1 MSCTPSPVQF
11 FLSQFPMLNGQCVY
25 KDLTVAKLLIHAA
38 ATETA
43 ARDNGNVRGDGNKNI
58 GREGDIKRTSPT
70 TSTMASSVGAAES
83 GQGVRRSASPFNPPQ
98 PLNPSRIPPRQWRTP
113 PPSTQELRRLTAGTE
128 IEERRTLAALRDIE
142 ACLEEGGVAAGY
154 GRLSMDVEDAGGGG
168 VQRKKEEPGGNDAAT
183 VASDGDSSA
192 VPVALSAA
200 AVAALPPK
208 LAEALGLFRKEA
220 GRHASREDQV
230 EDERIAR
237 SVGNG
242 GEDVSS
248 CRNVR
253 GGNSNSN
260 GNGNNDGT
268 GSSCRPPERE
278 EYGDAGPS
286 WYSSVDIVRQAR
298 SSVEFRV
305 ARRRHREEQEQ
316 IRNACGFTFNAL
328 APAAVDRAEGA
339 PLPAAAEGV
348 LDDQANPFS
357 STTNLNTKA
366 DSGSATVVSSSRCAA
381 VSTRISAWLANGGTV
396 ADLFHARVDRRI
408 GSHEDEEVSKG
419 GEKPGSPEAIAR
431 VLRENQAK
439 ADAAR
444 AEVSMPPRSR
454 LLPARLR
461 CKTVSSELASDTLKD
476 DVGGDKV
483 VPMKVAK
490 AAAAATDAA
499 VADDL
504 GGASATATDVSSAVG
519 ALFDIHAARIRELK
533 PLMTRAIRRRRLAL
547 RRRWEELGEEYARVS
562 NMWQADVARW
572 EEKMEEEDARET
584 FAAVGVA
591 GMGDGS
597 GYGGIGGV
605 GGADEGD
612 SGPSMGLGRG
622 ERRGGRRLTDVVR
635 SDYEEAEVVKKFED
649 KHREEERIRKG
660 AVDVPTMLT
669 AAERQQ
675 LPEYLDVSNA
685 RGTLDG
691 LPARCA
697 EFPPDKACPVGCNC
711 PAVVEAER
719 KRLNM
724 WTDMEKCIFLDKF
737 IQHPKNFMRISSF
750 LPRKSPEDVVQF
762 YYDSKTSIDY
772 KGLLKEAVNRSKV
785 CSTHFGKFPGD
796 INYASSSHNEIETR
810 G

>member
-1 MSCTPSPVQF
+1 MEGKKIEKRVALVCLSSSLVMFYVRSAQF
-11 FLSQFPMLNGQCVY
+11 GSFSLFFQFCMFDERCVV
-25 KDLTVAKLLIHAA
+25 KDLTVEELLIHAA
-38 ATETA
+38 ASATA
-43 ARDNGNVRGDGNKNI
+43 GNGRGDDKKNI
-58 GREGDIKRTSPT
+58 GREGDMKRTLPT
-70 TSTMASSVGAAES
+70 TSTMVSSVGAAGS
-83 GQGVRRSASPFNPPQ
+83 GQDLRRPASPLNPPQ
-98 PLNPSRIPPRQWRTP
+98 PLNPLGLPPRQWRTP
-113 PPSTQELRRLTAGTE
+113 PPSTQELRKLTAGTE

-142 ACLEEGGVAAGY
+142 ACLEEGGVPAGY
-154 GRLSMDVEDAGGGG
+154 GRFGMDVEDAGGGG
-168 VQRKKEEPGGNDAAT
+168 VQRRKKEPGGNDAVA
-183 VASDGDSSA
+183 VASGGDPSA

-208 LAEALGLFRKEA
+208 LAVALGLC
-220 GRHASREDQV
+220 REEGQS

-237 SVGNG
+237 SVGND
-242 GEDVSS
+242 GEEVSS
-248 CRNVR
+248 CRD
-253 GGNSNSN
+253 GGDGNDDSN
-260 GNGNNDGT
+260 GNR
-268 GSSCRPPERE
+268 CRLPKRE
-278 EYGDAGPS
+278 ECGNAGPS

-305 ARRRHREEQEQ
+305 ARRRHCEELER
-316 IRNACGFTFNAL
+316 IKNACGFAFNAI
-328 APAAVDRAEGA
+328 APAAVDRAEGG
-339 PLPAAAEGV
+339 PSPAVAEGV
-348 LDDQANPFS
+348 LDDQANAF
-357 STTNLNTKA
+357 STTNA
-366 DSGSATVVSSSRCAA
+366 DSGSAEDVPSSRCAT
-381 VSTRISAWLANGGTV
+381 VSTRISAWLANDGAV
-396 ADLFHARVDRRI
+396 SDLFRARVDRRKR
-408 GSHEDEEVSKG
+408 SDEDEEASKG
-419 GEKPGSPEAIAR
+419 GEKPGSSEVIAR

-461 CKTVSSELASDTLKD
+461 CKTVFSGVASDALGD
-476 DVGGDKV
+476 DIGGDKV
-483 VPMKVAK
+483 ARKK
-490 AAAAATDAA
+490 GETAAAAATDAA
-499 VADDL
+499 MANDS
-504 GGASATATDVSSAVG
+504 GGALSTAADVSSAVG

-533 PLMTRAIRRRRLAL
+533 PLMTRSIRRRRLAL

-562 NMWQADVARW
+562 NIWQADVARW
-572 EEKMEEEDARET
+572 EEKMEDEDAKET

-591 GMGDGS
+591 GVGDGS
-597 GYGGIGGV
+597 GIGGY

-612 SGPSMGLGRG
+612 GGTSMGLGRG

-660 AVDVPTMLT
+660 AVDVPTMVT
-669 AAERQQ
+669 AVERDQ

-737 IQHPKNFMRISSF
+737 IQHPKNFMRISTF

-785 CSTHFGKFPGD
+785 CSTRFGILLRNIIF
-796 INYASSSHNEIETR
+796 ASGFHHEIETP
-810 G
+810 GEG